1 MDFEVHEC
9 DLFEHEPYT
18 VDCLAL
24 DERQGV
30 LGVARHSDFEYVFL
44 CSMIR

>member
-1 MDFEVHEC
+1 MDDFEVHEC

-24 DERQGV
+24 DERQGI
-30 LGVARHSDFEYVFL
+30 LSVARHSDYG
-44 CSMIR
+44 